1 MSNTFNRFILEDG
14 WRNAVVMV
22 TGLLDTSDAALE
34 PFIDLAELTNNDVM
48 AGKLVGLRVDRV
60 QYSMSAGTG
69 LEVQLKWEMSA
80 AVGGDVLITAVAGQ
94 GHDKYK
100 KNGGL
105 IPPMK
110 SAGYIGNIHLY
121 TTGFAKSAPPTGF
134 TVTAELVKLYR

>member
-1 MSNTFNRFILEDG
+1 MANVFNRFIQEDG
-14 WRNAVVMV
+14 WRNAVVTV

-34 PFIDLAELTNNDVM
+34 PFIDLSELTNNDTA

-69 LEVQLKWEMSA
+69 LEVQLKWEVA
-80 AVGGDVLITAVAGQ
+80 AEHGGDVLITAIAGQ

-100 KNGGL
+100 HTGGL
-105 IPPMK
+105 IPPM
-110 SAGYIGNIHLY
+110 SLVGYVGNIHLY

-134 TVTAELVKLYR
+134 TVTAQLIKLYR